1 MPLKIPTNKLPREPA
16 MKLMAASSR
25 RRGMT
30 RAPANG
36 QPMIAPR
43 PNHIMPCAV
52 FWRPL
57 QSRKDARPSIE
68 VYMVKLDGKKA
79 AEA

>member
-1 MPLKIPTNKLPREPA
+1 
-16 MKLMAASSR
+16 
-25 RRGMT
+25 
-30 RAPANG
+30 
-36 QPMIAPR
+36 MIAPR